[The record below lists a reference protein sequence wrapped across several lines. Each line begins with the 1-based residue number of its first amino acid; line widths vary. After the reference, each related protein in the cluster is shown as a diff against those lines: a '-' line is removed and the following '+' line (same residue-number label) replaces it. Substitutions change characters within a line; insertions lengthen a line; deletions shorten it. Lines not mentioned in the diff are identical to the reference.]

1 MSLIAS
7 LINNFHVTI
16 CSSLNGRA
24 KGAFFYEI
32 NLATQFLL
40 QFTMH
45 AHIGKQTYGKA
56 SVELYQYVHIRVLA
70 LLTTCIGAKEPSL
83 QDGLCLEVFSN
94 LFCHSLCT
102 HNSLNK
108 QFLWANI
115 RTIFETSKTFAFFYR
130 LSS

>member
-7 LINNFHVTI
+7 LINNFQVTI

-56 SVELYQYVHIRVLA
+56 SVELYQYVHIRVFA
-70 LLTTCIGAKEPSL
+70 LLTTCIGAKKPSL
-83 QDGLCLEVFSN
+83 QDGLRLEIFGYQLCHCLLAHN
-94 LFCHSLCT
+94 LFVYILRC
-102 HNSLNK
+102 K
-108 QFLWANI
+108 
-115 RTIFETSKTFAFFYR
+115 YR
-130 LSS
+130 H